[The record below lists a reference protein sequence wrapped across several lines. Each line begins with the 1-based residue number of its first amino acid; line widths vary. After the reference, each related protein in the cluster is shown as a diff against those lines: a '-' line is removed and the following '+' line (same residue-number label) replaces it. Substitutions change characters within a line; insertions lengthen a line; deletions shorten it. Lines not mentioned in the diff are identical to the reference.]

1 MPRMLI
7 SSRWAFPVAMV
18 LTIAAALLPT
28 RWLGWTRLPAEVVSM
43 FLGPFG
49 HVANEAGTRLRP
61 PPRQAIDFDGSQDQY
76 IHHLQQERDEFE
88 RLFLAEQDKVIRL
101 REELEDIEKIGRDAF
116 HAPLRPIT
124 ANIVIRTPREPLDPV
139 VLSRG
144 SDHGVTPG
152 TIAVVDGVNLIGR
165 VMQDVTSMQ
174 SRLLPLASPQTP
186 PFRVTIHSKDRT
198 GDGQVAASRAWQAFP
213 AGDGNFTAD
222 VDRSVVIAEGD
233 IVRLADPAPAWP
245 DSAQAMVVGVVQ
257 SVQTKP
263 SEPLRNTIVIRPKYQ
278 VTQVAKVI
286 LKIEEAPIENESG
299 GDR

>member
-1 MPRMLI
+1 MLI

-18 LTIAAALLPT
+18 LTIAAALLPA
-28 RWLGWTRLPAEVVSM
+28 RWLGWTRLPAEIMNV

-49 HVANEAGTRLRP
+49 HVANESGARLRP
-61 PPRQAIDFDGSQDQY
+61 PPKQSMDFDGSQEQY
-76 IHHLQQERDEFE
+76 IEHLQQERDEFE

-124 ANIVIRTPREPLDPV
+124 ANIVVRPPGKPLGPV

-152 TIAVVDGVNLIGR
+152 TIAVVDGVNLMGR
-165 VMQDVTSMQ
+165 VMDDVTGLQ

-186 PFRVTIHSKDRT
+186 PFRVTVHSKDRT
-198 GDGQVAASRAWQAFP
+198 GDGQAASSRAWQAFP
-213 AGDGNFTAD
+213 TGDGNFTAD

-233 IVRLADPAPAWP
+233 IVRLADPPPAWP
-245 DSAQAMVVGVVQ
+245 DSAQAMVVGIVQ

-263 SEPLRNTIVIRPKYQ
+263 SEPLRNTILIRPKYQ

-286 LKIEEAPIENESG
+286 LKIEEEPIDNQSG